1 MRACVSCVDMFPHLH
16 SQLCLPDAPI
26 SLNSSVGLDL
36 KGKGEPGSS
45 VRRPS
50 CAYFQTPW
58 SCLSHKPNTL
68 RSLSLHPGSASCP
81 TFKQRH
87 LFSSDSELFN
97 PSHPCTGLL
106 FDTVNEGFV
115 LIHDSH
121 TPWSPSIFLSG
132 LCLRVF
138 HTQSLTH
145 RTYFVDRK
153 TRFRWHSPQTQGWL
167 FLAPQIPVL
176 SSPPLPDAFWRT
188 GSTCWL
194 VS

>member
-50 CAYFQTPW
+50 CAYFQTPSSR

-68 RSLSLHPGSASCP
+68 HSLSLHPGSASCP

-87 LFSSDSELFN
+87 LFSFDSELFN

-115 LIHDSH
+115 LVHDSH
-121 TPWSPSIFLSG
+121 TPWSPSVFLSG
-132 LCLRVF
+132 LCLQVF

-153 TRFRWHSPQTQGWL
+153 TRFR
-167 FLAPQIPVL
+167 
-176 SSPPLPDAFWRT
+176 
-188 GSTCWL
+188 
-194 VS
+194 